1 MKTSFAKTMRYL
13 EFGNNED
20 LPRDR
25 LKNLKGKYSTRV
37 DGADIT
43 KEIIYV
49 INGETDIDS
58 SNSFSNFLASKELK
72 ERYETLKNVIES
84 KKNAFIAKLK
94 TISQSSDCEQE
105 ILKTFSQNEKDNI
118 FDVLGYLALELQK
131 PTEIYEFKYNNVFD
145 KKGAVKNFVE
155 KHKNQLNEYIS
166 RYEELLS
173 KSDFFCKKK

>member
-1 MKTSFAKTMRYL
+1 MEELSLDWENCFGIKKIKQDFSFENSNIQLIYAPNGVMKTSFAKTMRYL

-37 DGADIT
+37 DGADIA

-58 SNSFSNFLASKELK
+58 SNSFSK
-72 ERYETLKNVIES
+72 
-84 KKNAFIAKLK
+84 
-94 TISQSSDCEQE
+94 
-105 ILKTFSQNEKDNI
+105 
-118 FDVLGYLALELQK
+118 
-131 PTEIYEFKYNNVFD
+131 
-145 KKGAVKNFVE
+145 KNFVE

-173 KSDFFCKKK
+173 KSDFFCKKIIITSAHIRLHNYIKALKTGISLV